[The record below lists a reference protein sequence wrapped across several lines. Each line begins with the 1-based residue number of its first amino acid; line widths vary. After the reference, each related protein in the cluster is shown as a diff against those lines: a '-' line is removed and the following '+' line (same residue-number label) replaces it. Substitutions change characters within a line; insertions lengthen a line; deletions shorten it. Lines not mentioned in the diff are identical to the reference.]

1 MLSTTQRIL
10 DSVYKSVL
18 QSFRH
23 GTFVHLCP
31 LYKDWDWQKLQGRL
45 DAAVCLSFT
54 LCQQLSLLFLGI
66 LRNIYIFLFPSALLL
81 HVYWFSEVQTPTLRL
96 IDSGG
101 WSGHLQ
107 KSTRVRAN
115 FPGTW
120 PGRAGTIANGN
131 IQEFLAFNV
140 RKRGVTPPGI
150 LNIWKIHLSF
160 ILLTIELDRVCK
172 NRGL

>member
-1 MLSTTQRIL
+1 M
-10 DSVYKSVL
+10 
-18 QSFRH
+18 
-23 GTFVHLCP
+23 
-31 LYKDWDWQKLQGRL
+31 
-45 DAAVCLSFT
+45 
-54 LCQQLSLLFLGI
+54 
-66 LRNIYIFLFPSALLL
+66 
-81 HVYWFSEVQTPTLRL
+81 QTPTLRL
-96 IDSGG
+96 IDSIGR
-101 WSGHLQ
+101 WSENLQ
-107 KSTRVRAN
+107 SVLLSTRARAN

-150 LNIWKIHLSF
+150 LNIWKMHLSF